1 MRGGQRFFALCMR
14 MRTNFKKMLLV
25 CVALM
30 AAMALLLCGCN
41 NNSGKNDKDDKDDK
55 NVTQVEDSADLLD
68 RTTSLYGDVL
78 SIYKEALSGDMGAYT
93 ASEMR
98 LVLGDEAKDL
108 IEDLLK
114 DGGLSDTKPWLDIL
128 DGLTIGLEGGMQ
140 DGLMQMLLSVG
151 CDDTT
156 VLDLDCIFDFD
167 NGDAYIGIPSLVD
180 GYLVTSQ
187 EPVDMSGT
195 MDELSA
201 VLEIMPSEELLSKL
215 LDKYLDIALDE
226 CDNVSEK
233 TKTVKVS
240 GVEEEMTVRE
250 IQIDEENAIRIC
262 LAVLK
267 ELKKDADVEDWLK
280 DAESA
285 LDLEGE
291 VYDSFCDAL
300 EEYIDTLSEVE
311 EYEEGYIDLV
321 LYLNDD
327 EAMTGL
333 ELSFV
338 ENGDSQ
344 EFVRY
349 LTAIDGK
356 NFGFEL
362 NVADRVEVTGKGSEK
377 NGAITATYD
386 VAVEGEDV
394 LTLAITDYDGVS
406 GTFRIT
412 PDEDLMDS
420 LDLPA
425 FITMLEPS
433 LQLEMDGDKG
443 ECGIYVMTEDEV
455 FAGLVVTAEVVDK
468 NIKLPSSK
476 DVYAEDEVEEWLS
489 GMDYDDLLKA
499 LRKIGVPEDVVGA
512 LEEALE
518 QLESGEY
525 PFGGDDY
532 YDNDYD
538 EYYNGYYDGNFDY
551 DDYFDTDF
559 V

>member
-1 MRGGQRFFALCMR
+1 
-14 MRTNFKKMLLV
+14 MLLV

-78 SIYKEALSGDMGAYT
+78 SIYKEAFSGDMDAYT

-114 DGGLSDTKPWLDIL
+114 DGGLTDTKPWLDIL

-233 TKTVKVS
+233 TKTVKVN

-262 LAVLK
+262 LAVLE

-300 EEYIDTLSEVE
+300 EEYIDTLSEVD

-338 ENGDSQ
+338 EDGDSQ

-362 NVADRVEVTGKGSEK
+362 NAADLVEVTGKGSEK
-377 NGAITATYD
+377 NGAITATYE

-433 LQLEMDGDKG
+433 LQLEMDADKG

-468 NIKLPSSK
+468 DIKLPSSK

-518 QLESGEY
+518 QLENGEY

-551 DDYFDTDF
+551 DDYFDTNF

>member
-1 MRGGQRFFALCMR
+1 MR

-55 NVTQVEDSADLLD
+55 NATQVEDSADLLD

-78 SIYKEALSGDMGAYT
+78 SIYKEALSGDMDAYT

-114 DGGLSDTKPWLDIL
+114 DSGLSDTKPWLDIL

-233 TKTVKVS
+233 TKTVKVN

-285 LDLEGE
+285 LDMEGE

-338 ENGDSQ
+338 EDGDSQ

-362 NVADRVEVTGKGSEK
+362 NAADLVEVTGKGSEK

-433 LQLEMDGDKG
+433 LQLEMDADKG
-443 ECGIYVMTEDEV
+443 ECGIYVMTEEEV

-468 NIKLPSSK
+468 DIKLPSSK
-476 DVYAEDEVEEWLS
+476 DVYEEDEVEEWLS

>member
-1 MRGGQRFFALCMR
+1 MR

-78 SIYKEALSGDMGAYT
+78 SIYKEAFSGDMDAYT

-114 DGGLSDTKPWLDIL
+114 DGGLTDTKPWLDIL

-233 TKTVKVS
+233 TKTVKVN

-262 LAVLK
+262 LAVLE

-300 EEYIDTLSEVE
+300 EEYIDTLSEVD

-338 ENGDSQ
+338 EDGDSQ

-362 NVADRVEVTGKGSEK
+362 NAADLVEVTGKGSEK
-377 NGAITATYD
+377 NGAITATYE

-433 LQLEMDGDKG
+433 LQLEMDADKG

-468 NIKLPSSK
+468 DIKLPSSK

-518 QLESGEY
+518 QLENGEY

-551 DDYFDTDF
+551 DDYFDTNF

>member
-1 MRGGQRFFALCMR
+1 MR

-55 NVTQVEDSADLLD
+55 NVTQGEDSVDLLD

-78 SIYKEALSGDMGAYT
+78 SIYKEALSGDMDAYT

-114 DGGLSDTKPWLDIL
+114 DGGLTDTKPWLDIL

-187 EPVDMSGT
+187 EPVDMNGT

-338 ENGDSQ
+338 EDGDSQ

-362 NVADRVEVTGKGSEK
+362 NVADLVEVTGKGSEK

-433 LQLEMDGDKG
+433 LQLEMDADKG

-468 NIKLPSSK
+468 DIKLPSSK
-476 DVYAEDEVEEWLS
+476 DVYEEDEVEEWLS

-525 PFGGDDY
+525 PFGLDDY

>member
-1 MRGGQRFFALCMR
+1 
-14 MRTNFKKMLLV
+14 MLLV

-78 SIYKEALSGDMGAYT
+78 SIYKEAFGGDMDAYT

-114 DGGLSDTKPWLDIL
+114 DGGLTDTKPWLDIL
-128 DGLTIGLEGGMQ
+128 DGLTIGLESGMQ

-187 EPVDMSGT
+187 EPVDMNGT

-233 TKTVKVS
+233 TKTVKVN

-300 EEYIDTLSEVE
+300 EEYIDALSEVE

-338 ENGDSQ
+338 EDGDCQ

-362 NVADRVEVTGKGSEK
+362 NAADRVEVTGKGSEK

-394 LTLAITDYDGVS
+394 LELSITDYDGVS

-433 LQLEMDGDKG
+433 LQLEMDADKG

-468 NIKLPSSK
+468 DIKLPSSK
-476 DVYAEDEVEEWLS
+476 DVYEEDEVEEWLS

-551 DDYFDTDF
+551 DDYFDTNF